1 MKIVKTRIVREKQVE
16 AKYHSAMSQEIYSC
30 IDLLQATEAEKK
42 GALDQL
48 KASAK
53 KYAAQNALKSVWQTD
68 IGGIS
73 RAVMEDGNANFALCK
88 RVVVERVEQSPKTAA
103 QKNAEFLAKVA
114 EGELASWNAQR
125 AAGDTPE
132 SIQYTFQPVLKAAPY
147 HRYNNPW

>member
-1 MKIVKTRIVREKQVE
+1 MKIVNRIVREKQVE

-30 IDLLQATEAEKK
+30 IDLLNVTEAEKK

-53 KYAAQNALKSVWQTD
+53 RYAAQNALKSVWQTD

-73 RAVMEDGNANFALCK
+73 RAVMEDRNITLCK
-88 RVVVERVEQSPKTAA
+88 RVVVERVEQPPKTEAE
-103 QKNAEFLAKVA
+103 KSAEFLAAVA
-114 EGELASWNAQR
+114 KYDHISWNALR
-125 AAGDTPE
+125 SSCDPSE
-132 SIQYTFQPVLKAAPY
+132 PIQYTFQPVLKAAPY